1 MGPGVNKKTGV
12 AFMGKVSWSLSLKKG
27 SYTYRSDA
35 HKGLHGT
42 LKVS

>member
-12 AFMGKVSWSLSLKKG
+12 SFMGKVSWSLSLKKG

-35 HKGLHGT
+35 HTGLHGT